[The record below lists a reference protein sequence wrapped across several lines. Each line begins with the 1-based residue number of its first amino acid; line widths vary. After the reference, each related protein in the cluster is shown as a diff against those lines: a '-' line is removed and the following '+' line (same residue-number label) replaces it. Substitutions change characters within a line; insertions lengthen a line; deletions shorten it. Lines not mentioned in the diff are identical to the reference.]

1 MSSNPSLVESL
12 NPASEPALDLRARLG
27 EVDDSMRKPAML
39 FLVSAVFWLLA
50 GTLLAMVAA
59 IKATNQDFL
68 SDSEWMT
75 FGRIHAA
82 HLNTMIYGWGN
93 NIIFAVAPWIM
104 ARLCK
109 ARIRH
114 TNILMLAGIFW
125 NVALTI
131 GILGIFKGDMLGV
144 EYLEMPQ
151 YVAPIMLI
159 TYALVGVWVVIAFR
173 FRQSE
178 HVYVSQW
185 YILAAFF
192 WLPWLYSVA
201 QIMLV
206 YEPATGVVQSLTNWW
221 YQHNLMGLWLT
232 PIALGT
238 AYYLI
243 PKVLGRPIHSYY
255 LSVVGFWSLAM
266 FFAFSGIHSLIGGPV
281 PAWVI
286 SIGVVSSVML
296 IIPIVVTAINLHLT
310 VVGAHIQGWASPTM
324 RFVVFGAIN
333 FTAVGV
339 IGAMMSLRHVN
350 ETTHFTHFTVGHA
363 HHALYAFFSMIMFG
377 AVYYMMP
384 RLLLKEW
391 RNPFLIKAHWYM
403 SGMGAILMVAALM
416 IGGWIQGMQMNA
428 LDSEGAPLF
437 TFLDIVENTKPF
449 LWARSMA
456 GLMIMVGHFAFA
468 MNVFW
473 MIFSPVE
480 TNKVTEP
487 TLLTTTPDKA

>member
-1 MSSNPSLVESL
+1 MSSNPSLVESIK
-12 NPASEPALDLRARLG
+12 PTGEPAPDLRARLG

-50 GTLLAMVAA
+50 GTLLAIIAA
-59 IKATNQDFL
+59 IKSTNPDFL
-68 SDSEWMT
+68 GLSEWMT
-75 FGRIHAA
+75 FGRVRSA
-82 HLNTMIYGWGN
+82 HLNAMIYGWGN
-93 NIIFAVAPWIM
+93 NVIFAVAPWIM
-104 ARLCK
+104 ARLSK

-114 TNILMLAGIFW
+114 TNILLMAGIVW
-125 NVALTI
+125 NLAVII
-131 GILGIFKGDMLGV
+131 GILGIFKGDLVGV
-144 EYLEMPQ
+144 EWLEMPA
-151 YVAPIMLI
+151 YVAPIILI
-159 TYALVGVWVVIAFR
+159 SYALVGVWVVIAFR
-173 FRQSE
+173 WRQSE

-192 WLPWLYSVA
+192 CLPWLYTVA

-206 YEPATGVVQSLTNWW
+206 YEPATGVIQSLTNWW
-221 YQHNLMGLWLT
+221 YSHNIIGLWMT
-232 PIALGT
+232 PIAIGT

-255 LSVVGFWSLAM
+255 LSVVGFWTMIL
-266 FFAFSGIHSLIGGPV
+266 FFAFAGVHHLIGGPV

-310 VVGAHIQGWASPTM
+310 VVGAHKEGWASPTM

-333 FTAVGV
+333 FTAVGS

-363 HHALYAFFSMIMFG
+363 HHGLYAFFSMIMFG

-384 RLLLKEW
+384 RLLLREW

-403 SGMGAILMVAALM
+403 SGMGALLMVAALM
-416 IGGWIQGMQMNA
+416 VGGWIQGMQMNA
-428 LDSEGAPLF
+428 VNAEGAPVYE
-437 TFLDIVENTKPF
+437 FLQVVENTKPW
-449 LWARSMA
+449 LWARSMG

-480 TNKVTEP
+480 TDKVTQP
-487 TLLTTTPDKA
+487 TLLTPTSDQA